1 MSLAFRELG
10 EGPTALLVHGYPNS
24 SYLFRDVLPAVADAG
39 FRAVAPDLLGYGDS
53 ELEGREGTWADHVEA
68 LTAFIDEHDL
78 APLVLIVHDWGGL
91 IALRWACEHPDA
103 VRGLVLMSTGFFA
116 DGRWHG
122 FAQAM
127 RSGQVDEM
135 FETMDRD
142 GFAGILQQAEPNAGP
157 DALGEYWK
165 GFSTVERRRAGL
177 ALYKSGD
184 FEELAPYQGKL
195 AELGVPTLILW
206 GADDDYAP
214 VATAYRFKKEIPHA
228 ELVVLDGVGHFVTED
243 APERVNAELT
253 RFLPSVR

>member
-1 MSLAFRELG
+1 MRLAFREQG

-24 SYLFRDVLPAVADAG
+24 SFLFRDLLPAVAQAG

-53 ELEGREGTWADHVEA
+53 ELEGKQGTWGDHVEA

-116 DGRWHG
+116 DGKWHG

-135 FETMDRD
+135 FESMDRD
-142 GFAGILQQAEPNAGP
+142 GFAGILQQAEPNAAP
-157 DALGEYWK
+157 DALDEYWK
-165 GFSTVERRRAGL
+165 GFSTPERRRAGL
-177 ALYKSGD
+177 ALYKSGN

-206 GADDDYAP
+206 GAKDDYAP
-214 VATAYRFKKEIPHA
+214 VATAHRFAKEIPHA
-228 ELVVLDGVGHFVTED
+228 ELVILDDAGHFVTED
-243 APERVNAELT
+243 EPERIAQEVG
-253 RFLPSVR
+253 RFLRSVP